1 MTIGEKIK
9 NLRIEK
15 GLSVLEFAQ
24 LLEVTERTIYRW
36 ESNSNPPSNTFLVKI
51 AHKCNVDIS
60 SFEAKKKDN
69 IVLKVSTIASFVIL
83 CLLTIISFIGFL
95 VFSISGTQVLNGLTF
110 DAIIATLIL
119 SFGSLICAIV
129 FISLKKS

>member
-24 LLEVTERTIYRW
+24 LLEVTERTVYRW
-36 ESNSNPPSNTFLVKI
+36 ESNSNSPSNTFLVKI

-60 SFEAKKKDN
+60 YFEAKKKEN

-110 DAIIATLIL
+110 DAIIAMLIL

>member
-24 LLEVTERTIYRW
+24 LLEVTERTVYRW

-60 SFEAKKKDN
+60 YFETNKKA
-69 IVLKVSTIASFVIL
+69 LSASKVSM
-83 CLLTIISFIGFL
+83 IISFIVLCALTIFSLVGFI
-95 VFSISGTQVLNGLTF
+95 VFSVSGTSILNGLSF
-110 DAIIATLIL
+110 DTIIAMLIL
-119 SFGSLICAIV
+119 SFGTLACALV
-129 FISLKKS
+129 YISLKKS